1 MVATIAQWVAGAR
14 LRTLPIVIAPV
25 IIGTA
30 AAVDVTGKLAWLE
43 ALLALVVGLLLQI
56 GVNYSNDYSDGIR
69 GTDDVRVGPLRLTG
83 SGLAKPHAVRNAA
96 FACFGL
102 AGIAGA
108 FLVVYTASWPLL
120 LVGVAA
126 IAAAWGYTGGKNPY
140 GYRGLGEVFVFIFFG
155 LVATLG
161 TTYTQAHQLTL
172 PAYLGAVGT
181 GLIATALLMA
191 NNIRDIPTDRDVG
204 KMTLAVRLGDP
215 AARISYVMMLA
226 LAILL
231 PLVMVSTHP
240 WMWLILLTV
249 PLGLAPCWTVLRNHE
264 PGALIPVLKQTGIIN
279 LAYAALFTVA
289 IVMEKALA

>member
-1 MVATIAQWVAGAR
+1 MATIAQWVAGAR

>member
-1 MVATIAQWVAGAR
+1 MATIAQWVEGAR

-30 AAVDVTGKLAWLE
+30 AAVDTTGKPAWLE
-43 ALLALVVGLLLQI
+43 AILALVVGLLLQV
-56 GVNYSNDYSDGIR
+56 GVNYANDYSDGIR

-83 SGLAKPHAVRNAA
+83 SGLAKPTTVRNAA

-102 AGIAGA
+102 AGIVGA
-108 FLVVYTASWPLL
+108 FLVVSTASWPLL
-120 LVGVAA
+120 LVGLAA
-126 IAAAWGYTGGKNPY
+126 IFAAWGYTGGKNPY

-161 TTYTQAHQLTL
+161 TAYTQAHQLTL
-172 PAYLGAVGT
+172 PAYIGAVGT

-191 NNIRDIPTDRDVG
+191 NNIRDIPTDKEVG

-215 AARISYVMMLA
+215 AARISYVMMLT

-231 PLVMVSTHP
+231 PLVMVSTHA
-240 WMWLILLTV
+240 WMWLVLLTV
-249 PLGLAPCWTVLRNHE
+249 PLCVLPSWTVLRNHE

-279 LAYAALFTVA
+279 LVYAALFTVA
-289 IVMEKALA
+289 IVMELALA

>member
-30 AAVDVTGKLAWLE
+30 AAVDSTGKLAWLE
-43 ALLALVVGLLLQI
+43 AILALVVGLLLQI

-83 SGLAKPHAVRNAA
+83 SGLAKPVTVRNAA

-126 IAAAWGYTGGKNPY
+126 IFAAWGYTGGKNPY
-140 GYRGLGEVFVFIFFG
+140 GYRGLGEIFVFIFFG

-161 TTYTQAHQLTL
+161 TTYTQAHHLTL
-172 PAYLGAVGT
+172 PAYIGAVGT

-191 NNIRDIPTDRDVG
+191 NNIRDIPTDKEVG

-215 AARISYVMMLA
+215 AARISYVMMLT

-231 PLVMVSTHP
+231 PLVMVSTNP
-240 WMWLILLTV
+240 WMWLILLTAL
-249 PLGLAPCWTVLRNHE
+249 LGLGPSWTVLRKHE
-264 PGALIPVLKQTGIIN
+264 RGALIPVLKQTGIIN
-279 LAYAALFTVA
+279 LAYAALFTIA
-289 IVMEKALA
+289 IVMEKILA